1 MKPQNKYIFKH
12 PLYYLLCI
20 LLGVLASH
28 GASILV
34 SFMHIDNILGSYSAV
49 EEVVYQSST
58 AWIIVSTV
66 FIAPILEELIFRLL
80 IFGLLRI
87 KLNFWVSALISSALF
102 GFYHLNLMQGV
113 YAFIVGVL
121 FCYLN
126 EKFQNITST
135 MVCHMAANSFMLLL
149 NYLDFV
155 YPATWIYIVVMVACI
170 AAVVLICVFKIRKIS
185 I

>member
-1 MKPQNKYIFKH
+1 MKPQNKYLFKH
-12 PLYYLLCI
+12 PLYYLLFI
-20 LLGVLASH
+20 LLGMLASH

-34 SFMHIDNILGSYSAV
+34 SFLKLDNIWGSYSAV
-49 EEVVYQSST
+49 EQVVYQSST

-66 FIAPILEELIFRLL
+66 IIAPLLEELIFRWL
-80 IFGLLRI
+80 IYGLLR
-87 KLNFWVSALISSALF
+87 KRLNFWVSALISSALF
-102 GFYHLNLMQGV
+102 GFYHLNLVQGI
-113 YAFIVGVL
+113 YAFMVGML

-149 NYLDFV
+149 NYLNFA
-155 YPATWIYIVVMVACI
+155 YPAMWIYAIDMVVCI